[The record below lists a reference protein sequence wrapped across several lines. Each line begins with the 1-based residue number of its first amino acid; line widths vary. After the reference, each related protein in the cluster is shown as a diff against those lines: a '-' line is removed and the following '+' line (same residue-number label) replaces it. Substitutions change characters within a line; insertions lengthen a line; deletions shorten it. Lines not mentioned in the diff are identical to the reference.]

1 MKKLT
6 ISILCLLT
14 AAFAVFGLTA
24 CQKQTGDTNCS
35 HALTV
40 LKSGAEKHWYEC
52 DCGLK
57 TGNAENHVWDDGT
70 ITVEPTED
78 SEGAKLCTCTVCGV
92 SATLTV
98 PPLSHEHVLTE
109 VAEIP
114 ATCEEDGRLGY
125 WHCDGCSGNFVD
137 ASAETQIVD
146 ITSLVIPAINHANEA
161 YSHTVAP
168 RCGVEGAEVF
178 VCPDCDRVREEVI
191 EALEHSWNAVETVEA
206 TCQHGGY
213 TLNECGNCHTQEK
226 VNVTGISACHEEY
239 EITVEAT
246 CDAEG
251 VGVYTCRDCLKSREV
266 VIEKHDHDY
275 GEEVIAP
282 TCEEGGYTL
291 HVCSVCNS
299 SYKDNLTESLGGH
312 EWVIS
317 TEKSIAPDCITAG
330 KRVEV
335 CSHEGCNAERAEE
348 LEALGHEMIP
358 ATCTTVEHC
367 ANCDLVGATVLPHAY
382 VEQNRVGATCTE
394 DGHVD
399 YKCADCDAVKTE
411 TPVELKA
418 KGHNENAITNWETV
432 ELPVAGEQCK
442 YYTQRT
448 GVCPDCNETVVKI
461 GEGYFSH
468 SYTSEI
474 TTPAT
479 CSQEGV
485 KTYTCSCGDSYTKKY
500 SEEGAHKL
508 VVSSTEGNIT
518 VYTCEY
524 NCGHTERTLANVGSS
539 ASDINASDVKDA
551 ENITLGETTLTMDDA
566 TKGQLG
572 EDSKVNLSAGELT
585 KEEYDEAV
593 SKLNDDQKALLGAN
607 SKIYNFEMEVDGNPV
622 TNFDGQITIKIPYEL
637 GENEDPEDLA
647 VWYIDDKG
655 VPQLVLAKYIVVDGK
670 GYAEFATSHFSYY
683 TVAKMTPKERC
694 KEFGHYTEGSVTVY
708 PATCLEG
715 GYTLTVCRRCGEK
728 FYSNPVEALGH
739 DWREVEELHVD
750 ANCTVDGYEK
760 HECYRCGVAYEVKT
774 SALGHNWVEN
784 LERGVDAS
792 CTAQGVRVF
801 ECSDCDEEYSI
812 TIKMLAH
819 SYEYTV
825 IASTCSSA
833 GYTEGV
839 CRDCNDTIIKN
850 PTPMLSHTIVDTVHA
865 PTCLSKGYTSHE
877 CVKCHTKFADTDF
890 VDKVDHEWD
899 REEPTCEEDK
909 LCKHCKTRAENGKA
923 HGHFMQ
929 DGSCKHCAKPCNHT
943 YQFSH
948 TVESSCMGGGYE
960 VWICKHCNHNDFRGQ
975 TGATSHDFVIF
986 KEVEATCQT
995 PAYKVEICRVCG
1007 YSETTE
1013 IGGTVNHKY
1022 VDGKCVYCGLVHEV
1036 VADYIDII
1044 NTIRN
1049 TNGVSL
1055 KVENLKVEAVEIDS
1069 EGNSEIIGEVTQIQI
1084 IELML
1089 YLDENGKWQ
1098 GAGTG
1103 AMTILNGP
1111 VDGIAV
1117 ISFKAVIKGEYLY
1130 CLASMETTSEEVYKV
1145 RYSVDALVD
1154 TILDEMGFGGEN
1166 SDNIAQSGI
1175 LDLLTSLIDT
1185 NSATI
1190 NGAISKF
1197 INLLFTPEKTDD
1209 GFVYTLD
1216 FAKLHGLNSDLA
1228 NLAISE
1234 FVDKYFGE
1242 GSFEAVEDFA
1252 LELLG
1257 TELKDLPAFVESL
1270 GLPAE
1275 DIIDVINQICA
1286 LSGAPEGFDIR
1297 DALNSPEMEGAV
1309 VGMMIM
1315 QGEYDPTMIEDLFRQ
1330 LSVRPVYVLLAD
1342 EMGASVE
1349 ELYDMVGMM
1358 ISSVEELIDVTFT
1371 VDKQGYAT
1379 EFNVSIDN
1387 MPVMMGGGGSNSPD
1401 YGYEEESKPTEKPNK
1416 GDGEYSEPY
1425 SARASYQSVTTISFD
1440 LTITLNGKINV
1451 TWGDIADGIDG
1462 EIVLPELDDQI
1473 SISETR
1479 QNMTSGGMEVDGIF
1493 YEYQAMVFSQE
1504 EVANYY
1510 SNIMG
1515 VSVFADC
1522 GDWVEYQLMYPRERS
1537 EYMVALY
1544 MLLENGE
1551 YTKPYAEKEEVKD
1564 EVVDKEEDT
1573 SGEQPSAPM
1582 NFRYVLANGYL
1593 YDSNTLSVDVTV
1605 AEDGSTISVV
1615 NVNGETVTLTMEEFM
1630 NVKGTLVKVF
1640 GEAVPQYRD
1649 SYSSGEIV
1657 YYNTVTGEYA
1667 GESQH
1672 NYVLD
1677 EENSYEPTG
1686 CEERGLNL
1694 YVCTVCGSS
1703 HENYYSYGHDYTRKY
1718 CLNENSETCE
1728 DGLDVYHEC
1737 ERCGDILDYE
1747 YNAEFGH
1754 QMSENAV
1761 YDGTHFY
1768 YERSCMACGLK
1779 EGSDAKFE
1787 LVTDYELSIT
1797 NDIRYYGGF
1806 TFEFLPTANETVEI
1820 YTNSTEYFHC
1830 ELLLLNADGKVIS
1843 RNENRY
1849 DEMTGKEFYAL
1860 AFDCVAGEKYY
1871 IVVEPYGYSSSAK
1884 NQVYVVARPADEEVD
1899 LAPYG
1904 ATCGG
1909 KMIIHTEFGVK
1920 RVEFNLN
1927 CALEY
1932 GDEYSG
1938 RCANCGFS
1946 WEYVRKNQS
1955 DENCQEIIEIGYIFV
1970 DADGES
1976 QEYILSTVETGYYK
1990 HETNYDSDYTEEEG
2004 VDENGNPITI
2014 CTETGVETCIKCG
2027 KEVRKTEYVRHI
2039 DSNGREI
2046 FSSENHYRWSD
2057 YAGACV
2063 IRESN
2068 EYGYVYVTDANG
2080 NSVRRPSLEAHYRYD
2095 NEGNLSSWDRSE
2107 YVYETS
2113 CRVLVTRTSSRGE
2126 NWQESIFNHMHAQ
2139 KELPDESG
2147 SGEGMYEGI
2156 DCTFTIS
2163 AIETYCPLCHASI
2176 SKVVSTVY
2184 YDRNGNE
2191 IATIHEYYDPYA
2203 LSEEEY
2209 GWELR
2214 ERETYKNG
2222 VVEYSEGAFAAYTV
2236 YHEDIYF
2243 VKGSFGN
2250 QVEHGYKYIYNYYDP
2265 ENSCYCEYVR
2275 YEIYAKGEEYF
2286 EREVER
2292 YEEERHIYTN
2302 WIHVLQDGSTSCLD
2316 GVYYADVCYVC
2327 NWKNIH
2333 YQAGAYHSTERYYA
2347 HVDNVQVYNLAEYG
2361 QVCENGTVTVVTC
2374 PCGTVSEVY
2383 LDYETSGCD
2392 FGCISD
2398 VYVEEEGT
2406 YEHWL
2411 ATYFCAVTNKDCSFG
2426 YTHEYWREYDENCIE
2441 TYRDI
2446 WTFGVMTAEG
2456 VFVSDNNLVISTVD
2470 PTGNVNHSWNN
2481 ATLVEEYVE
2490 EEGEYTVYVNVSD
2503 YFCYRCGHACRR
2515 EIHKEYYVTANSEIS
2530 EDGYISGE
2538 IVKVTNENINYAS
2551 LGERIISS
2559 TEYCVSE
2566 IIYHPTEEDR
2576 SEWVNT
2582 YEKYEQYEN
2591 GEVYYWYEYE
2601 YSYDVCIYAPYSIY
2615 RNSYGEYRE
2624 EQREHEYW
2632 CSLTYE
2638 QITES
2643 TCTQEG
2649 LARRTCTWCH
2659 TYTREEINNPHGHS
2673 YYYNE
2678 ELQLYVC
2685 SYCGLQNF
2693 NGVDGNYWL
2702 EDMTDISSGYFTVG
2716 YYVTDKEL
2724 EHQLVVSLVVEGQD
2738 DFVYLW
2744 DVIAYDDGRSI
2755 ITVSISD
2762 VQAACESAGYT
2773 FSEVGVRITI
2783 NPINMEDT
2791 FDYSIVIDSHQNA

>member
-24 CQKQTGDTNCS
+24 CNKQTGNTTCS

-57 TGNAENHVWDDGT
+57 SGNAENHVWDDGT

-78 SEGAKLCTCTVCGV
+78 GEGAKLCTCTVCGV

-98 PPLSHEHVLTE
+98 PPLSHEHVLSE

-137 ASAETQIVD
+137 ASAENQIVD
-146 ITSLVIPAINHANEA
+146 IATLVIPAINHAHEA

-168 RCGVEGAEVF
+168 RCGVEGADVF
-178 VCPDCDRVREEVI
+178 RCPDCDREREEVI
-191 EALEHSWNAVETVEA
+191 PALEHAWDAVETVEA
-206 TCQHGGY
+206 TCQEGGY

-239 EITVEAT
+239 EITKEAT
-246 CDAEG
+246 CDVEG
-251 VGVYTCRDCLKSREV
+251 VGVYTCKDCFTSREV

-291 HVCSVCNS
+291 HVCNVCSS
-299 SYKDNLTESLGGH
+299 SYKDNVTDSLGGH
-312 EWVIS
+312 EWAIS
-317 TEKSIAPDCITAG
+317 TEKSVASNCITAG
-330 KRVEV
+330 KSVEV
-335 CSHEGCNAERAEE
+335 CTHEGCNAEKAEE
-348 LEALGHEMIP
+348 LEALGHDMIS

-382 VEQNRVGATCTE
+382 VEQSRVGSTCTE

-399 YKCADCDAVKTE
+399 YKCADCDAIKTE
-411 TPVELKA
+411 TPVDLKA
-418 KGHNENAITNWETV
+418 RGHNENAITEWDTV
-432 ELPVAGEQCK
+432 EISVQDVQCK

-448 GVCPDCNETVVKI
+448 GVCPDCNESVVKI

-468 SYTSEI
+468 AYTCEI

-479 CSQEGV
+479 CSQDGV
-485 KTYTCSCGDSYTKKY
+485 KTYTCSCGDVKTEDYT
-500 SEEGAHKL
+500 EVAHKL
-508 VVSSTEGNIT
+508 AVSSTEGNIT
-518 VYTCEY
+518 VYSCEY
-524 NCGHTERTLANVGSS
+524 GCGHSERTLANVGSS
-539 ASDINASDVKDA
+539 ASDISASDVKDA
-551 ENITLGETTLTMDDA
+551 ENITLGDTTLTMDEA

-585 KEEYDEAV
+585 DEEYDEAI
-593 SKLNDDQKALLGAN
+593 SKLDDDQKALLGAN

-647 VWYIDDKG
+647 VWYIDDNG
-655 VPQLVLAKYIVVDGK
+655 VPQLVLAKYIVVNGK

-694 KEFGHYTEGSVTVY
+694 REFGHYTEDSVTVY

-728 FYSNPVEALGH
+728 FYSDPVEALGH

-839 CRDCNDTIIKN
+839 CRDCDDIIIKN
-850 PTPMLSHTIVDTVHA
+850 PTPMLSHTIVDTVHPA
-865 PTCLSKGYTSHE
+865 TCLSKGYTSHE

-943 YQFSH
+943 YKFSH

-995 PAYKVEICRVCG
+995 PAYRVEICRACG

-1044 NTIRN
+1044 NTIKN
-1049 TNGVSL
+1049 TDGVSI
-1055 KVENLKVEAVEIDS
+1055 KVENLKVDAIQIDS
-1069 EGNSEIIGEVTQIQI
+1069 DGNSETVGNVTQIQLT
-1084 IELML
+1084 ELML
-1089 YLDENGKWQ
+1089 YLDENGNWQ

-1111 VDGIAV
+1111 VEGIAV
-1117 ISFKAVIKGEYLY
+1117 ISFKAVIKDEYLY

-1145 RYSVDALVD
+1145 RYSVDAMIEDVMG
-1154 TILDEMGFGGEN
+1154 EMGFSGEN
-1166 SDNIAQSGI
+1166 TDNIAQSGI
-1175 LDLLTSLIDT
+1175 LDLITSLMDS
-1185 NSATI
+1185 NNATI
-1190 NGAISKF
+1190 NSAISNF

-1209 GFVYTLD
+1209 GFVYSLD
-1216 FAKLHGLNSDLA
+1216 FAKLHALNSDLA
-1228 NLAISE
+1228 NLSISD

-1242 GSFEAVEDFA
+1242 GSFDALEDFV
-1252 LELLG
+1252 LELLS
-1257 TELKDLPAFVESL
+1257 TELKDLPAYVESL
-1270 GLPAE
+1270 GLPAD
-1275 DIIDVINQICA
+1275 DIIDVINNVCA
-1286 LSGAPEGFDIR
+1286 LLGAPDGFDIR
-1297 DALNSPEMEGAV
+1297 DALNAPEMEGAV

-1315 QGEYDPTMIEDLFRQ
+1315 QGEYDATMIEDLFRQ
-1330 LSVRPVYVLLAD
+1330 LSVRPIYLLLAD

-1349 ELYDMVGMM
+1349 ELYDMIGMM
-1358 ISSVEELIDVTFT
+1358 ISSIEEVIDVAFT
-1371 VDKQGYAT
+1371 VDKQGYVT

-1387 MPVMMGGGGSNSPD
+1387 MPIMMGGGGATVAPD
-1401 YGYEEESKPTEKPNK
+1401 NGYGEEVIKPTEKPVVM
-1416 GDGEYSEPY
+1416 S
-1425 SARASYQSVTTISFD
+1425 SYQNVTIISFD

-1473 SISETR
+1473 HVGATH
-1479 QNMTSGGMEVDGIF
+1479 QNMTSGGMGVDGI
-1493 YEYQAMVFSQE
+1493 YYDYQAMLFSQE
-1504 EVANYY
+1504 EMAYYY
-1510 SNIMG
+1510 SNIVG
-1515 VSVFADC
+1515 VAVAEDC
-1522 GDWVEYQLMYPRERS
+1522 GDWVSYSLMYPYERS
-1537 EYMVALY
+1537 EYMLALY
-1544 MLLENGE
+1544 VLFENGD

-1564 EVVDKEEDT
+1564 EVVDKET
-1573 SGEQPSAPM
+1573 SSDKEPTVPV

-1593 YDSNTLSVDVTV
+1593 YDSDTLYVDVNDVSSGDT
-1605 AEDGSTISVV
+1605 TISVV
-1615 NVNGETVTLTMEEFM
+1615 NVNGETVTLTMEDLM
-1630 NVKGTLVKVF
+1630 DVKGTLVRVF
-1640 GEAVPQYRD
+1640 GEAVPQYKE
-1649 SYSSGEIV
+1649 SYFSGENV

-1677 EENSYEPTG
+1677 EENSYKPVG
-1686 CEERGLNL
+1686 CEEMGLNL
-1694 YVCTVCGSS
+1694 YVCTVCGNSQ
-1703 HENYYSYGHDYTRKY
+1703 ENYYSYGHNYTRKY

-1728 DGLDVYHEC
+1728 DGLDVYYEC
-1737 ERCGDILDYE
+1737 QRCGDVSDYE
-1747 YNAEFGH
+1747 YNVEFGH
-1754 QMSENAV
+1754 RINENPV
-1761 YDGTHFY
+1761 YDGKYFY

-1779 EGSDAKFE
+1779 EGTDAKFE

-1806 TFEFLPTANETVEI
+1806 TFEFLPTENEIVEI

-1830 ELLLLNADGKVIS
+1830 EIMVLNADGKVITRS
-1843 RNENRY
+1843 ENRY
-1849 DEMTGKEFYAL
+1849 DEMMGKDFAAL
-1860 AFDCVAGEKYY
+1860 AFDFKAGEKYY
-1871 IVVEPYGYSSSAK
+1871 IVIQPNGYTNSAK
-1884 NQVYVVARPADEEVD
+1884 NQVVITAQPKDEVVD

-1909 KMIIHTEFGVK
+1909 NMIIHTEFGVK
-1920 RVEFNLN
+1920 RVELDLN
-1927 CALEY
+1927 CSLEY
-1932 GDEYSG
+1932 GDDYSG
-1938 RCANCGFS
+1938 RCATCGFS
-1946 WEYVRKNQS
+1946 WEYVRNNQR
-1955 DENCQEIIEIGYIFV
+1955 DENCQEIITLGYIFV
-1970 DADGES
+1970 NANGER

-1990 HETNYDSDYTEEEG
+1990 HDTNYDRDYTEEEG

-2014 CTETGVETCIKCG
+2014 LTEISVETCLKCG
-2027 KEVRKTEYVRHI
+2027 KEVYKNESVRHI
-2039 DSNGREI
+2039 DSNGHEI
-2046 FSSENHYRWSD
+2046 FVSQKNYQWSD

-2063 IRESN
+2063 LREWH

-2080 NSVRRPSLEAHYRYD
+2080 NSIRRDALEAHYKYD
-2095 NEGNLSSWDRSE
+2095 SEGNLSNWDKTE

-2113 CRVLVTRTSSRGE
+2113 CRVLVTVTSSYGK
-2126 NWQESIFNHMHAQ
+2126 NWQENRFNHMHSQ
-2139 KELPDESG
+2139 KVLPDESG
-2147 SGEGMYEGI
+2147 SGEGFYEGI
-2156 DCTFTIS
+2156 ECTFIIN
-2163 AIETYCPLCHASI
+2163 AQETYCSICHASI

-2191 IATIHEYYDPYA
+2191 IATIHEYFYPYA
-2203 LSEEEY
+2203 LSEDEY

-2214 ERETYKNG
+2214 ETETYKFG
-2222 VVEYSEGAFAAYTV
+2222 VVEYREGMFATYTT

-2243 VKGSFGN
+2243 VEGSFGA
-2250 QVEHGYKYIYNYYDP
+2250 QVQYGNKYVYNYYDP
-2265 ENSCYCEYVR
+2265 ANSCYCEYVR
-2275 YEIYAKGEEYF
+2275 YEIYAKGEEYY
-2286 EREVER
+2286 EQEVER
-2292 YEEERHIYTN
+2292 YEEERHIHIEG
-2302 WIHVLQDGSTSCLD
+2302 IHVLQDGSTSCLD
-2316 GVYYADVCYVC
+2316 GVYYAEVCYVC
-2327 NWKNIH
+2327 NWKDIYYHRGN
-2333 YQAGAYHSTERYYA
+2333 YHSTERNNA
-2347 HVDNVQVYNLAEYG
+2347 HVDNVQVYNLADYG
-2361 QVCENGTVTVVTC
+2361 QVCEDGIVTVVTC
-2374 PCGTVSEVY
+2374 PCGAVQDVY

-2398 VYVEEEGT
+2398 VYVDEEGT
-2406 YEHWL
+2406 YDHWL
-2411 ATYFCAVTNKDCSFG
+2411 TTYFCAVTNKDCSFG
-2426 YTHEYWREYDENCIE
+2426 YTHEYWREYDENCRE
-2441 TYRDI
+2441 TYRDV
-2446 WTFGVMTAEG
+2446 WTFGVMTADGE
-2456 VFVSDNNLVISTVD
+2456 FVSDNNLVISTTN
-2470 PTGNVNHSWNN
+2470 PTENINHNWNDS
-2481 ATLVEEYVE
+2481 TLVEEYFE
-2490 EEGEYTVYVNVSD
+2490 EDGEYTVYVNVSD
-2503 YFCYRCGHACRR
+2503 YFCYRCGHACFRQT
-2515 EIHKEYYVTANSEIS
+2515 HKEYYVTANSEIS
-2530 EDGYISGE
+2530 EDGYIFGE
-2538 IVKVTNENINYAS
+2538 NVKIINENINYAD
-2551 LGERIISS
+2551 LGERVISN
-2559 TEYCVSE
+2559 TEYYVSE
-2566 IIYHPTEEDR
+2566 VIYHPTEEGK

-2582 YEKYEQYEN
+2582 YDKYEQYEN
-2591 GEVYYWYEYE
+2591 GEVYYWYEHE
-2601 YSYDVCIYAPYSIY
+2601 YSYDGCIYAPYVIY
-2615 RNSYGEYRE
+2615 RSSYGEYRE
-2624 EQREHEYW
+2624 EQREHDYW
-2632 CSLTYE
+2632 CDLLYE
-2638 QITES
+2638 QIINS
-2643 TCTQEG
+2643 TCTQYG
-2649 LARRTCTWCH
+2649 LSRYTCAWCH
-2659 TYTREEINNPHGHS
+2659 EYSREENDYPHGHS
-2673 YYYNE
+2673 YYYDG

-2716 YYVTDKEL
+2716 YHVTDKEL
-2724 EHQLVVSLVVEGQD
+2724 EHQLVVSLVIEGQE

-2744 DVIAYDDGRSI
+2744 DVMAYDDGYSI

-2762 VQAACESAGYT
+2762 VQTACEALGYN
-2773 FSEVGVRITI
+2773 FAEVGVRITI
-2783 NPINMEDT
+2783 NPVNMEDT